1 MTNFQPDW
9 AIHPGEMVREYRKE
23 IRISPHDLAGETG
36 LTVGELYDLESG
48 KTDIDDFL
56 AEKLSEVFG
65 TSKQFWFN
73 LQANYNEDYIRINS
87 TK

>member
-1 MTNFQPDW
+1 ML
-9 AIHPGEMVREYRKE
+9 REYREE